1 MRDHGGAGPLS
12 EIADARKVV
21 GMRVGVEDMRQSRI
35 AGGQRL
41 LELVHLIQAW
51 IDGQGGTAGL
61 AHPRSARQ
69 PSRPAQK
76 VSRVRAALERVS
88 VVCGGGRPPRSRH
101 VASSMAFHS

>member
-21 GMRVGVEDMRQSRI
+21 GMRVGVGDMRQSRI

-61 AHPRSARQ
+61 VHHEVRQ
-69 PSRPAQK
+69 
-76 VSRVRAALERVS
+76 AAVAPGPEGLEGE
-88 VVCGGGRPPRSRH
+88 GGAGAGERRH